1 MKKFKFRKRTIIFL
15 ILTVAIFSSAY
26 LLAKYTSSFDGS
38 DNAKVAK
45 WNVSYNTN
53 NLSGDVLNLIS
64 GDGPTSYTISV
75 TSTSEVSAKY
85 SIILSNVP
93 SELEVKLDNGTYIT
107 PTNNRIEF
115 SNAGSFMG
123 ADINRTFTHTL
134 TFNAPLEAD
143 IVNTSTIGIDID
155 FDQIN

>member
-15 ILTVAIFSSAY
+15 ILTMAIFSSTY

-93 SELEVKLDNGTYIT
+93 SKLEVKLDNGTYTT
-107 PTNNRIEF
+107 PTNNRVEF
-115 SNAGSFMG
+115 SNAGSFVG
-123 ADINRTFTHTL
+123 TDINRTFTHTL

-155 FDQIN
+155 FDQMN